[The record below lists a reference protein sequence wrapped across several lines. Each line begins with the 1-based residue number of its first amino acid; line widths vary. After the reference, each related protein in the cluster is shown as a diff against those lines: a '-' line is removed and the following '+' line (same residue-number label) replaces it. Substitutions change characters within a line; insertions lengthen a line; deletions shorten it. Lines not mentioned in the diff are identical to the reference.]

1 LAEQNRADVKS
12 LIGLG
17 YHGTLTPPVIL
28 RNILENPG
36 WYTAYTPYQAEIA
49 QGRLEA
55 LVNFQTM
62 VTDLTGLPVANASL
76 LDEATAVAEAMA
88 LAHAATRTKSNVV
101 VLAADLHPQTRAVLE
116 TRAAPL
122 GYRVVV
128 ATVAGIAAACAA
140 EKPFALVLQYP
151 GTTGEVRDLTA
162 EIAAVHAAGGLAIV
176 AADPLSLTLLK
187 PPGEMGA
194 DVVAVEEDA
203 TMAAAATQSLQGQA
217 KVVNAALSKGSV
229 ADGPYDVILL
239 EGGAEAFPA
248 ALEAQVKEG
257 GRLGAIF
264 MEGAL
269 GVARIGYKRD
279 GKVTW
284 RYAFNAT
291 APVAPGFE
299 AVRAFVL

>member
-1 LAEQNRADVKS
+1 MSDFQTRRITMVDTQVRPQDVTKFPIIAAMLAVAREDFVPQAAREAAYVGGN
-12 LIGLG
+12 IPLG
-17 YHGTLTPPVIL
+17 ARRVV
-28 RNILENPG
+28 
-36 WYTAYTPYQAEIA
+36 
-49 QGRLEA
+49 LEA
-55 LVNFQTM
+55 RSL
-62 VTDLTGLPVANASL
+62 AKL
-76 LDEATAVAEAMA
+76 LDA
-88 LAHAATRTKSNVV
+88 LDVVPGVKVLCLAAGYGYAAA
-101 VLAADLHPQTRAVLE
+101 VLA
-116 TRAAPL
+116 
-122 GYRVVV
+122 
-128 ATVAGIAAACAA
+128 
-140 EKPFALVLQYP
+140 
-151 GTTGEVRDLTA
+151 
-162 EIAAVHAAGGLAIV
+162 
-176 AADPLSLTLLK
+176 
-187 PPGEMGA
+187 EMGA

-269 GVARIGYKRD
+269 GVARIGHKRD

>member
-1 LAEQNRADVKS
+1 MSDFHTRRITMVDTQVRPQDVTKFPIIAAMLAVAREDFVPQAAREAAYVGGN
-12 LIGLG
+12 IPLG
-17 YHGTLTPPVIL
+17 ARRVV
-28 RNILENPG
+28 
-36 WYTAYTPYQAEIA
+36 
-49 QGRLEA
+49 LEA
-55 LVNFQTM
+55 RSL
-62 VTDLTGLPVANASL
+62 AKL
-76 LDEATAVAEAMA
+76 LDA
-88 LAHAATRTKSNVV
+88 LDVVPGDKVLCLAAGYGYAAA
-101 VLAADLHPQTRAVLE
+101 VLA
-116 TRAAPL
+116 
-122 GYRVVV
+122 
-128 ATVAGIAAACAA
+128 
-140 EKPFALVLQYP
+140 
-151 GTTGEVRDLTA
+151 
-162 EIAAVHAAGGLAIV
+162 
-176 AADPLSLTLLK
+176 
-187 PPGEMGA
+187 EMGA

-217 KVVNAALSKGSV
+217 KVVNAALAKGSV

-269 GVARIGYKRD
+269 GVARIGHKRD

>member
-1 LAEQNRADVKS
+1 MSDFHTRRITMVDTQVRPQDVTKFPIIAAMLAVAREDFVPQAAREAAYVGGN
-12 LIGLG
+12 IPLG
-17 YHGTLTPPVIL
+17 ARRVV
-28 RNILENPG
+28 
-36 WYTAYTPYQAEIA
+36 
-49 QGRLEA
+49 LEA
-55 LVNFQTM
+55 RSL
-62 VTDLTGLPVANASL
+62 AKL
-76 LDEATAVAEAMA
+76 LDA
-88 LAHAATRTKSNVV
+88 LDVVPGDKVLCLGAGYGYAA
-101 VLAADLHPQTRAVLE
+101 AVL
-116 TRAAPL
+116 
-122 GYRVVV
+122 
-128 ATVAGIAAACAA
+128 
-140 EKPFALVLQYP
+140 
-151 GTTGEVRDLTA
+151 
-162 EIAAVHAAGGLAIV
+162 
-176 AADPLSLTLLK
+176 S
-187 PPGEMGA
+187 EMGA

-217 KVVNAALSKGSV
+217 KVVNAALAKGSV

-239 EGGAEAFPA
+239 EGGAESFPA

>member
-1 LAEQNRADVKS
+1 MSDFQTRRITMVDTQVRPQDVTKFPIIAAMLAVAREDFVPQAAREAAYVGGN
-12 LIGLG
+12 IPLG
-17 YHGTLTPPVIL
+17 ARRVV
-28 RNILENPG
+28 
-36 WYTAYTPYQAEIA
+36 
-49 QGRLEA
+49 LEA
-55 LVNFQTM
+55 RSL
-62 VTDLTGLPVANASL
+62 AKL
-76 LDEATAVAEAMA
+76 LDA
-88 LAHAATRTKSNVV
+88 LDVVPGDKVLCLAAGYGYAAA
-101 VLAADLHPQTRAVLE
+101 VLA
-116 TRAAPL
+116 
-122 GYRVVV
+122 
-128 ATVAGIAAACAA
+128 
-140 EKPFALVLQYP
+140 
-151 GTTGEVRDLTA
+151 
-162 EIAAVHAAGGLAIV
+162 
-176 AADPLSLTLLK
+176 
-187 PPGEMGA
+187 EMGA

-203 TMAAAATQSLQGQA
+203 TMAAAAMQSLQGQA

-239 EGGAEAFPA
+239 EGGAEAFPT

-269 GVARIGYKRD
+269 GVARIGHKRD

>member
-1 LAEQNRADVKS
+1 MSDFHTRRITMVDTQVRPQDVTKFPIIAAMLAVARENFVPQAAREAAYVGGN
-12 LIGLG
+12 IPLG
-17 YHGTLTPPVIL
+17 ARRVV
-28 RNILENPG
+28 
-36 WYTAYTPYQAEIA
+36 
-49 QGRLEA
+49 LEA
-55 LVNFQTM
+55 RSL
-62 VTDLTGLPVANASL
+62 AKL
-76 LDEATAVAEAMA
+76 LDA
-88 LAHAATRTKSNVV
+88 LDVVPGDKVLCLGAGYGYAAA
-101 VLAADLHPQTRAVLE
+101 VLA
-116 TRAAPL
+116 
-122 GYRVVV
+122 
-128 ATVAGIAAACAA
+128 
-140 EKPFALVLQYP
+140 
-151 GTTGEVRDLTA
+151 
-162 EIAAVHAAGGLAIV
+162 
-176 AADPLSLTLLK
+176 
-187 PPGEMGA
+187 EMGA

-248 ALEAQVKEG
+248 ALETQVKEG

-299 AVRAFVL
+299 AVRPFVL

>member
-1 LAEQNRADVKS
+1 MSDFQTRRITMVDTQVRPQDVTKFPIIAAMLAVAREDFVPQAAREAAYVGGN
-12 LIGLG
+12 IPLG
-17 YHGTLTPPVIL
+17 ARRVV
-28 RNILENPG
+28 
-36 WYTAYTPYQAEIA
+36 
-49 QGRLEA
+49 LEA
-55 LVNFQTM
+55 RSL
-62 VTDLTGLPVANASL
+62 AKL
-76 LDEATAVAEAMA
+76 LDA
-88 LAHAATRTKSNVV
+88 LDVVPGDKVLCLAAGYGYAAA
-101 VLAADLHPQTRAVLE
+101 VLA
-116 TRAAPL
+116 
-122 GYRVVV
+122 
-128 ATVAGIAAACAA
+128 
-140 EKPFALVLQYP
+140 
-151 GTTGEVRDLTA
+151 
-162 EIAAVHAAGGLAIV
+162 
-176 AADPLSLTLLK
+176 
-187 PPGEMGA
+187 EMGA

-239 EGGAEAFPA
+239 EGGAEAFPT

-269 GVARIGYKRD
+269 GVARIGHKRD

>member
-1 LAEQNRADVKS
+1 MSDFHTRRITMVDTQVRPQDVTKFPIIAAMLAVAREDFVPQAAREAAYVGGN
-12 LIGLG
+12 IPLG
-17 YHGTLTPPVIL
+17 ARRVV
-28 RNILENPG
+28 
-36 WYTAYTPYQAEIA
+36 
-49 QGRLEA
+49 LEA
-55 LVNFQTM
+55 RSL
-62 VTDLTGLPVANASL
+62 AKL
-76 LDEATAVAEAMA
+76 LDA
-88 LAHAATRTKSNVV
+88 LDVVPGDKVLCLGAGYGYAAA
-101 VLAADLHPQTRAVLE
+101 VLA
-116 TRAAPL
+116 
-122 GYRVVV
+122 
-128 ATVAGIAAACAA
+128 
-140 EKPFALVLQYP
+140 
-151 GTTGEVRDLTA
+151 
-162 EIAAVHAAGGLAIV
+162 
-176 AADPLSLTLLK
+176 
-187 PPGEMGA
+187 EMGA
-194 DVVAVEEDA
+194 DVVAVEEDT

-217 KVVNAALSKGSV
+217 KVVNAALAKGSV

-269 GVARIGYKRD
+269 GVARIGHKRD

>member
-1 LAEQNRADVKS
+1 MSDFHTRRITMVDTQVRPQDVTKFPIIAAMLAVAREDFVPQAAREAAYVGGN
-12 LIGLG
+12 IPLG
-17 YHGTLTPPVIL
+17 ARRVV
-28 RNILENPG
+28 
-36 WYTAYTPYQAEIA
+36 
-49 QGRLEA
+49 LEA
-55 LVNFQTM
+55 RSL
-62 VTDLTGLPVANASL
+62 AKL
-76 LDEATAVAEAMA
+76 LDA
-88 LAHAATRTKSNVV
+88 LDVVPGDKVMCLGAGYGYAAA
-101 VLAADLHPQTRAVLE
+101 VLA
-116 TRAAPL
+116 
-122 GYRVVV
+122 
-128 ATVAGIAAACAA
+128 
-140 EKPFALVLQYP
+140 
-151 GTTGEVRDLTA
+151 
-162 EIAAVHAAGGLAIV
+162 
-176 AADPLSLTLLK
+176 
-187 PPGEMGA
+187 EMGA

-239 EGGAEAFPA
+239 EGGAEAFPT

-269 GVARIGYKRD
+269 GVARIGHKRD